1 MMRDDEFQPNLGK
14 ISSQGGKHGRKY
26 LCRVLRATSLA
37 GGRSRGGLSSR
48 SGTFDG
54 SRIGRG
60 AGIGRVLAS
69 RDRYA
74 AYRSRRAIVKSR
86 IVKLAGNGA
95 KAALAHLRYIQ
106 RDGVTRDGE
115 PGQLYNTEQDRADSR
130 AFLTRADRDRHQF
143 RFIVSAEDGDEYE
156 DLRPLTRRLMAQ
168 MENDLGTKLD
178 WVAVDHYNT
187 GHPHTHIIVRGKC
200 LPSGPAK
207 GRNPGDDAGGD
218 LIIAREYIAQGL
230 RERVA
235 ELVSLDLGPRTDLE
249 IENRL
254 RREVEQERLTSIDR
268 GLIRDAGKS
277 DMVRAAGRD
286 AFHQSMRAG
295 RLQKLKHLGLAAEV
309 TSGRWQLADG
319 LEDTLRRMGERGDII
334 KLMHRDLAEK
344 SIARAA
350 SNYVI
355 YDPADP
361 EVRPITGRLVRRGL
375 TDEIDDRHY
384 VIVDAVDGR
393 THYVDIGK
401 GEATAPLPE
410 DGIISVTPKRAEP
423 RGVDRT
429 IAEIA
434 TANGGRY
441 DVDIHLRHDPT
452 ATADFAKTHVRR
464 LEAMRRLAGM
474 VEREPQGTWII
485 APDHLERAA
494 AYERRQAKT
503 APVIVQTLSAL
514 PLDRQLNAD
523 GPTWLDRQL
532 VVAEPEPLRDGF
544 GKSVQE
550 ALARR
555 RQWLIEH
562 DLAAEEQGGTIY
574 RANMLGILQRR
585 ELTRVASQLSGE
597 LGLNYAEVR
606 QGERVEGIYRR
617 PLDLAS
623 GRFAVIEKSR
633 EFTLVPWR
641 PALERNLGKQVTGVA
656 QGNAISWTFGRQ
668 RSGPAVS

>member
-1 MMRDDEFQPNLGK
+1 MRDDDFEPNLGK
-14 ISSQGGKHGRKY
+14 ISSRGGKHGRKY
-26 LCRVLRATSLA
+26 LHRVLRATALA
-37 GGRSRGGLSSR
+37 GGRSRVGLSPR
-48 SGTFDG
+48 GGNFDG

-86 IVKLAGNGA
+86 IVKLAGNGG

-115 PGQLYNTEQDRADSR
+115 PGQLYGAEQDRADGR
-130 AFLTRADRDRHQF
+130 AFLDRADGDRHQF

-168 MENDLGTKLD
+168 MEKDLGTTLD

-187 GHPHTHIIVRGKC
+187 GHPHTHVIVRGK
-200 LPSGPAK
+200 
-207 GRNPGDDAGGD
+207 DDTGGD

-249 IENRL
+249 IEHRL

-268 GLIRDAGKS
+268 GLIRDAGEAS
-277 DMVRAAGRD
+277 MVRATGRN
-286 AFHQSMRAG
+286 AFQQSLRAG
-295 RLQKLKHLGLAAEV
+295 RLQKLTHLGLAAEV
-309 TSGRWQLADG
+309 APGQWQLTDG

-334 KLMHRDLAEK
+334 NAMHRDLAEK
-344 SIARAA
+344 GIARAA
-350 SNYVI
+350 SDYVI
-355 YDPADP
+355 YDPAAP
-361 EVRPITGRLVRRGL
+361 EARPITGRLVRRGL
-375 TDEIDDRHY
+375 TDEINDRHY
-384 VIVDAVDGR
+384 LIVDAVDGR
-393 THYVDIGK
+393 THFIDIGK
-401 GEATAPLPE
+401 GHATGPLPE

-423 RGVDRT
+423 RTVDRS

-434 TANGGRY
+434 TENGGRY

-452 ATADFAKTHVRR
+452 ATADFAETHIRR
-464 LEAMRRLAGM
+464 LEAMRRLGGM
-474 VEREPQGTWII
+474 LEREAQGTWII

-494 AYERRQAKT
+494 TYERRQAKD

-514 PLDRQLNAD
+514 PLDRQLDAD
-523 GPTWLDRQL
+523 GATWLDRQL
-532 VVAEPEPLRDGF
+532 VADAPPPLRIGGF
-544 GKSVQE
+544 GKSVQD
-550 ALARR
+550 ALNQR
-555 RQWLIEH
+555 RQWLIEQ
-562 DLAAEEQGGTIY
+562 DLASEAQGGTIY

-585 ELTRVASQLSGE
+585 ELTQVASQLSGE
-597 LGLNYAEVR
+597 LGLDYAEVR
-606 QGERVEGIYRR
+606 VGEQIDGIYRR

-641 PALERNLGKQVTGVA
+641 PVLERSQGKQVSGVA
-656 QGNAISWTFGRQ
+656 RGETISWTLGRQ
-668 RSGPAVS
+668 RGGPSVS